1 MAAEY
6 AADWVSELEQE
17 FDDELPRDLHP
28 ESEFG
33 LEWESSDPAG
43 SKPAQKRS
51 KRWDERAPTHK
62 EIERQSKQDDIAES
76 KLIRSFVSQCATAY
90 AVEARRISSRATEAV
105 ESTFTRLIAAS

>member
-1 MAAEY
+1 MGRRISFLGGGSILY
-6 AADWVSELEQE
+6 HGKD
-17 FDDELPRDLHP
+17 
-28 ESEFG
+28 G

-90 AVEARRISSRATEAV
+90 AAGKLDASRPEPPKQLKARSQGLLPHLRPRNPD
-105 ESTFTRLIAAS
+105 

>member
-1 MAAEY
+1 MGRRISFLGGGSILY
-6 AADWVSELEQE
+6 PGKD
-17 FDDELPRDLHP
+17 
-28 ESEFG
+28 G

-76 KLIRSFVSQCATAY
+76 KLIRSFVSQC
-90 AVEARRISSRATEAV
+90 VKARSQGLLPHLRPRNPD
-105 ESTFTRLIAAS
+105 